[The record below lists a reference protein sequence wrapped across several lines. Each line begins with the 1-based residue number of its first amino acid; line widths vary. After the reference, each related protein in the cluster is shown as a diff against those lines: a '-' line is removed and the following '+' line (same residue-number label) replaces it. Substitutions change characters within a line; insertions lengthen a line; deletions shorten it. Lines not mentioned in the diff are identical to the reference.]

1 MPAGKGSLLPLQQE
15 LIATPIIAI
24 DFNYQYTYMK
34 NIKTLTSLLVAISLF
49 LSSAGNALACTAL
62 VVTDV
67 NGNAYHGRTLEFS
80 FAFPTM
86 LTYFPAG
93 TKFESV
99 TPSGAQGVI
108 FNTRYSI
115 LGQTSAVVPGA
126 KQPLVVEGANDQG
139 LSFSA
144 NEMNDLSAP
153 PVGNDPSK
161 ILSAND
167 FGGWVLGNF
176 KTVSEVKAAMLSD
189 NTEFW
194 LPAIPALGGA
204 KTPLHYAIFDKKGNG
219 LVVEF
224 VNGKKNVYD
233 NPANVLTNAPEF
245 PWHLTNLNNYTFT
258 NVDKNTGQLGKLK
271 LQTVDAGIALTA
283 LPSAQ
288 TATGRFVKA
297 AFYANY
303 VRKGKTPDEAMILLA
318 HIMNN
323 FDRPHDLT
331 IDPPGGVGDGPRGN
345 KNSTESTQWTVM
357 NDLSRNLSYIKSIN
371 AMNWTV
377 IDMNKLKNVTQV
389 KSVSSYAV
397 DQAGADAFNL
407 FYK

>member
-1 MPAGKGSLLPLQQE
+1 
-15 LIATPIIAI
+15 
-24 DFNYQYTYMK
+24 MK
-34 NIKTLTSLLVAISLF
+34 NFKPLISLLVASSLI
-49 LSSAGNALACTAL
+49 LSSTGNAIACTAL
-62 VVTDV
+62 IVTDV

-80 FAFPTM
+80 FAIPTN

-93 TKFESV
+93 SKIESV
-99 TPSGAQGVI
+99 TPSGLQGI
-108 FNTRYSI
+108 TFNTKYAI
-115 LGQTSAVVPGA
+115 LAQAAAVVPGA
-126 KQPLVVEGANDQG
+126 KQPLVVQGANDEG

-144 NEMNDLSAP
+144 NELNNLTAP
-153 PVGNDPSK
+153 PVGNDPKK

-167 FGGWVLGNF
+167 FGSWILGNF
-176 KTVSEVKAAMLSD
+176 KTVAEAKKAMLSD
-189 NTEFW
+189 DTEFW
-194 LPAIPALGGA
+194 LPSVPMMGGA
-204 KTPLHYAIFDKKGNG
+204 AVPLHYAIFDKRGNG

-224 VNGKKNVYD
+224 INGKKNVYD

-245 PWHLTNLNNYTFT
+245 PWHLTNLNNYTFS
-258 NVDKNTGQLGKLK
+258 NVDKNSGQLGKLK
-271 LQTVDAGIALTA
+271 LQTTDAGIALTS
-283 LPSAQ
+283 LPSSQ

-297 AFYANY
+297 AFYSNY
-303 VRKGKTPDEAMILLA
+303 VRKGKTPDEAITLLA

-331 IDPPGGVGDGPRGN
+331 IDPPGGTGDGPRGS
-345 KNSTESTQWTVM
+345 KNSSEVTQWTVL
-357 NDLSRNLSYIKSIN
+357 NDLSRNLTYVRSIN

-377 IDMNKLKNVTQV
+377 IDMNKLKNVTQI

>member
-1 MPAGKGSLLPLQQE
+1 
-15 LIATPIIAI
+15 
-24 DFNYQYTYMK
+24 MK
-34 NIKTLTSLLVAISLF
+34 NIKVFTSALVASSLIF
-49 LSSAGNALACTAL
+49 SSIGNAVACTAL
-62 VVTDV
+62 TVTDV

-86 LTYFPAG
+86 MTYFPAN
-93 TKFESV
+93 TKIESV
-99 TPSGAQGVI
+99 TPSGAQGLS
-108 FNTRYSI
+108 FNTKYAI
-115 LGQTSAVVPGA
+115 LSQSAAVVTGA

-144 NEMNDLSAP
+144 NELNDLSAP
-153 PVGNDPSK
+153 PVGNDPTK
-161 ILSAND
+161 ILSVND
-167 FGGWVLGNF
+167 FGAWILGNF
-176 KTVSEVKAAMLSD
+176 KTVAEVKAAMLSN

-194 LPAIPALGGA
+194 LPPVPVMGGA
-204 KTPLHYAIFDKKGNG
+204 LVPLHYAISDKVGNG

-224 VNGKKNVYD
+224 INGKKNVYD
-233 NPANVLTNAPEF
+233 NPVNVLTNAPEF

-258 NVDKNTGQLGKLK
+258 NVNKNTGQLGKLK
-271 LQTVDAGIALTA
+271 LQTADAGIALTA

-303 VRKGKTPDEAMILLA
+303 VRKGKTPDEAINLLA

-331 IDPPGGVGDGPRGN
+331 IDPPGGVGDGPRGT
-345 KNSTESTQWTVM
+345 KNSSEVTEWTVM
-357 NDLSRNLSYIKSIN
+357 NDLSRNLLYVKSIN
-371 AMNWTV
+371 ALNWSV

-389 KSVSSYAV
+389 KSVSSYDI

>member
-1 MPAGKGSLLPLQQE
+1 MFLAASLITTSIE
-15 LIATPIIAI
+15 SAI
-24 DFNYQYTYMK
+24 
-34 NIKTLTSLLVAISLF
+34 
-49 LSSAGNALACTAL
+49 ACTAL
-62 VVTDV
+62 IVTDI
-67 NGNAYHGRTLEFS
+67 NGKAYHGRTLEFS

-93 TKFESV
+93 TKIESV
-99 TPSGAQGVI
+99 TPTGEQGVT
-108 FNTRYSI
+108 FNTKFAI
-115 LGQTSAVVPGA
+115 LGQSSAVVPGA
-126 KQPLVVEGANDQG
+126 KQPLIVEGANDQG

-144 NEMNDLSAP
+144 NELNGLSAP
-153 PVGNDPSK
+153 PVSKDPTK

-167 FGGWVLGNF
+167 FGGWILGNF
-176 KTVSEVKAAMLSD
+176 KTVAEVKAAMLSD

-194 LPAIPALGGA
+194 LPPIPVMGGA
-204 KTPLHYAIFDKKGNG
+204 LVPLHYAIFDKDGNA

-224 VNGKKNVYD
+224 INGKKNVYD
-233 NPANVLTNAPEF
+233 NPVNVLTNAPEF

-258 NVDKNTGQLGKLK
+258 NENKNSGQLGKLK
-271 LQTVDAGIALTA
+271 LQTADAGIALTA
-283 LPSAQ
+283 LPSSQ

-303 VRKGKTPDEAMILLA
+303 VRKGNTPDEAITLLA

-331 IDPPGGVGDGPRGN
+331 IDPPGGVGDGPRGS
-345 KNSTESTQWTVM
+345 KKSSEVTEWTVM
-357 NDLSRNLSYIKSIN
+357 NDLSRNLLYIKSIN
-371 AMNWTV
+371 ALNWAV

-389 KSVSSYAV
+389 KSVSSYDV
-397 DQAGADAFNL
+397 DKAGADAFNL

>member
-1 MPAGKGSLLPLQQE
+1 MKNKKLFISLL
-15 LIATPIIAI
+15 TVS
-24 DFNYQYTYMK
+24 
-34 NIKTLTSLLVAISLF
+34 SLV
-49 LSSAGNALACTAL
+49 LSSIGNTFACTAL
-62 VVTDV
+62 IVTDV

-80 FAFPTM
+80 FPFPTM

-93 TKFESV
+93 TKIQSA
-99 TPSGAQGVI
+99 TPSGAQGI
-108 FNTRYSI
+108 TFSTKYAI

-144 NEMNDLSAP
+144 NEMNNLSAP
-153 PVGNDPSK
+153 PVGKDPSK

-167 FGGWVLGNF
+167 FGGWILGNF
-176 KTVSEVKAAMLSD
+176 TTVSEVKAAMLSGS
-189 NTEFW
+189 TEVW

-204 KTPLHYAIFDKKGNG
+204 NTPLHYAIFDKKGNG
-219 LVVEF
+219 LVIEF
-224 VNGKKNVYD
+224 INGKQNVYD
-233 NPANVLTNAPEF
+233 NPVNVMTNAPEF

-258 NVDKNTGQLGKLK
+258 NINKNTGQLGKLK

-303 VRKGKTPDEAMILLA
+303 VRKGKTPDESINLLA

-323 FDRPHDLT
+323 FDRPQDLT
-331 IDPPGGVGDGPRGN
+331 IDPPGGVGDGPRGS
-345 KNSTESTQWTVM
+345 KNSSEVTEWTVM
-357 NDLSRNLSYIKSIN
+357 NDLSRNLTYIKSIN
-371 AMNWTV
+371 ALNWSV

-389 KSVSSYAV
+389 KSVSSYEV
-397 DQAGADAFNL
+397 DKAGADAFNL